1 MPRSFTTLF
10 MMLLFLFHSISV
22 AAEDKPAYKIE
33 HMKDNVYRFTA
44 GHYHSVFMVTKEGLF
59 LTDPISEKAALYL
72 RGALKDRFNVPI
84 RYLAYSHNHVD
95 HILGGQILAD
105 KCVTVVAH
113 EYAAEDIKWTR
124 IPTAIP
130 NLTFHEKLTIELGDS
145 RVELRYHGPNNGRGS
160 VSMRFMPAS
169 VLYVVDWIVIGRMP
183 YRDLLGYDIH
193 GMIRST
199 REVLAG
205 EPFDLFIG
213 GHADTGTRKDVKRYL
228 SYLEALYAAVR
239 DGMLAGKTLER
250 LQSEI
255 RLPEYADLRM
265 YEEWLPLNVA
275 GVYKTLVEM
284 SYFNFRPDIDVEF

>member
-1 MPRSFTTLF
+1 MPKSITTLF
-10 MMLLFLFHSISV
+10 ILLLFSFLSLSTI
-22 AAEDKPAYKIE
+22 AEETTTYKIE
-33 HMKDNVYRFTA
+33 HMKDNVYRFTF

-59 LTDPISEKAALYL
+59 LTDPISKKAASYL
-72 RGALKDRFNVPI
+72 RNELTNRFNVPI

-105 KCVTVVAH
+105 KGVTVVAH
-113 EYAAEDIKWTR
+113 AYAAEDIEFTR

-130 NLTFHEKLTIELGDS
+130 NLTFHERLIIELGDS
-145 RVELRYHGPNNGRGS
+145 LVELRYHGPNNGRGS
-160 VSMRFMPAS
+160 ISMRFMPAN

-183 YRDLLGYDIH
+183 YRDLLGYDIN

-199 REVLAG
+199 REVLAS

-213 GHADTGTRKDVKRYL
+213 GHADTGTRKDVERYL
-228 SYLEALYAAVR
+228 RYLEAIYGAVR
-239 DGMLAGKTLER
+239 DGMLAGKTLKT

>member
-1 MPRSFTTLF
+1 MPKSITTFFIL
-10 MMLLFLFHSISV
+10 LLFSFLSLSTI
-22 AAEDKPAYKIE
+22 AEETTTYKIE
-33 HMKDNVYRFTA
+33 HMKDNVYRFTF

-59 LTDPISEKAALYL
+59 LTDPISKKAASYL
-72 RGALKDRFNVPI
+72 RNELTNRFNVPI

-105 KCVTVVAH
+105 KGVTVVAH
-113 EYAAEDIKWTR
+113 AYAAEDIEFTR

-130 NLTFHEKLTIELGDS
+130 NLTFYERLTIELGDS
-145 RVELRYHGPNNGRGS
+145 LVELRYHGPNNGRGS
-160 VSMRFMPAS
+160 ISMRFMPAN

-183 YRDLLGYDIH
+183 YRDLLGYDIN

-199 REVLAG
+199 REVLAS

-213 GHADTGTRKDVKRYL
+213 GHADTGTRKDVERYL
-228 SYLEALYAAVR
+228 RFLEALYGAVR
-239 DGMLAGKTLER
+239 DGMLAGKTLET

>member
-1 MPRSFTTLF
+1 
-10 MMLLFLFHSISV
+10 
-22 AAEDKPAYKIE
+22 
-33 HMKDNVYRFTA
+33 
-44 GHYHSVFMVTKEGLF
+44 MVTKEGLF
-59 LTDPISEKAALYL
+59 LTDPISEKAASYL
-72 RGALKDRFNVPI
+72 RGELTDRFNVPI

-105 KCVTVVAH
+105 KGVAVVAH
-113 EYAAEDIKWTR
+113 SYAAEDIIWTHV
-124 IPTAIP
+124 PTAVP
-130 NLTFHEKLTIELGDS
+130 NLTFQEELTVKLDDS

-160 VSMRFMPAS
+160 ISMRFLPAN

-205 EPFDLFIG
+205 NPFDLFVG

-228 SYLEALYAAVR
+228 GYLEALYAAVR
-239 DGMLAGKTLER
+239 DGMLAGKTLKT
-250 LQSEI
+250 LQAEI
-255 RLPEYADLRM
+255 RLPDYADLRM